1 MTKFQFIKTKLQV
14 AEELHR
20 LWDQYPLYKFINGAK
35 WIRQREL
42 EIAESVVDAETWI
55 ELCRTVWQNRQLEQ
69 SKKQRKSP
77 RY

>member
-1 MTKFQFIKTKLQV
+1 MTKFQFIKTKLQI

-20 LWDQYPLYKFINGAK
+20 LWDQYPLYKFINGAQ

-42 EIAESVVDAETWI
+42 EIAESVDDAETWI
-55 ELCRTVWQNRQLEQ
+55 ELCRNLWPNRQLEQ